1 MNLAPQSL
9 LVVGRPTSTAPT
21 PENIFDRLLSLL
33 RESGG
38 ASVAY
43 NQVATNHTK
52 MDYHVLHEQVLDF
65 MAEDFH
71 QKWNQMHH
79 SVDVE
84 DGLTKVGTV
93 GSSDCVYHPWSAGLQ
108 PQRPPCLVCRPIHKC
123 ADQGRVHE

>member
-38 ASVAY
+38 ASLAY

-52 MDYHVLHEQVLDF
+52 MDYRISSLTR
-65 MAEDFH
+65 AGAGFH
-71 QKWNQMHH
+71 GR
-79 SVDVE
+79 
-84 DGLTKVGTV
+84 GLPSKMET
-93 GSSDCVYHPWSAGLQ
+93 DA
-108 PQRPPCLVCRPIHKC
+108 PQY
-123 ADQGRVHE
+123 